1 MINMRAQ
8 AEHQAMG
15 KNQSEL
21 KYAMRSQ
28 LLRSECT
35 NKAFLRRIQSVWL
48 EPEAQEI
55 KHK

>member
-1 MINMRAQ
+1 MRAQ

-15 KNQSEL
+15 KDQSEL